1 MYWNGTCIL
10 PLQGLVGLTLTWDVL
25 KFYIVPW
32 CWICILINI
41 NMRCI
46 EMKASHIRM
55 KEEGQINI
63 NMRCI
68 EILLVR
74 HFDCINRMI
83 NINMR
88 CIEII
93 CIYGRLELIIKININ
108 MRCIEITIY
117 DPYDLECSWLTLT
130 WDVLK

>member
-1 MYWNGTCIL
+1 
-10 PLQGLVGLTLTWDVL
+10 
-25 KFYIVPW
+25 
-32 CWICILINI
+32 
-41 NMRCI
+41 
-46 EMKASHIRM
+46 M

-117 DPYDLECSWLTLT
+117 DPYDLECS
-130 WDVLK
+130 